1 MAPTPPALQLFPLL
15 TIASWLRLI
24 SAAECFLGGDVVH
37 VNVVPTR
44 TPTSITTKTALRYIQ
59 YGGIDDENNNISNNN
74 NHPNNQGR
82 RIPRRLVIPLVGP
95 IPNAPPLLVGGE
107 MLLSPPTPGQW
118 QSLQEAVAIHRNAL
132 AAEDQQSS
140 EGGTIDAAPLVA
152 VIDGVTA
159 GPTATVGRYATLAA
173 VVGISS
179 KDWSDADS
187 QEAFWDSIMAPSS
200 CGDIIRPFSST
211 VRLVGVG
218 RARLSNFFHRTPTS
232 LLDGS
237 GGDDVSASDEEIAS
251 SLDQE
256 RSWDEEDDSE
266 GYDPPIIMAQ
276 FTPLVD
282 GSADSRADAKTLG
295 NKESRSVYRS
305 PVHALS
311 ELNSMLHRVS
321 WMHDDRRRLVNGI
334 TAAKAR
340 LDARR
345 SKDNGDTGVEYND
358 FDDLG
363 WVGLPRSDATASGS
377 EMKAKDEIS
386 MGDFLSSFQNSRTS
400 SDPLAELAQAE
411 ERQKAVNFLE
421 GRENLGLSYFGYF
434 SSIQKLTEQALKL
447 FVPYY
452 SEDHRSR
459 EEHEFEIASF
469 VALRT
474 VEGYA
479 SPTEVGWALQS
490 TSTIERLQATYDI
503 MATHRVQLEKMAE
516 LLSQQ
521 LMDCGEECTDLW

>member
-1 MAPTPPALQLFPLL
+1 MPTPLFSAPLVPLL
-15 TIASWLRLI
+15 TMASWLI
-24 SAAECFLGGDVVH
+24 SGAQCFLGDVAVF
-37 VNVVPTR
+37 P
-44 TPTSITTKTALRYIQ
+44 TPTSRNRRACTSTALNYIQ
-59 YGGIDDENNNISNNN
+59 YGGIDDENNNTNDSNNR
-74 NHPNNQGR
+74 PNQGR

-118 QSLQEAVAIHRNAL
+118 QALQEAVAIHRNAL
-132 AAEDQQSS
+132 AEEDSTN
-140 EGGTIDAAPLVA
+140 EGGTIDAAPLVV
-152 VIDGVTA
+152 VIDGVTG
-159 GPTATVGRYATLAA
+159 GPTATASTVGGRYATLAA

-200 CGDIIRPFSST
+200 CQDIIRPFSST

-218 RARLSNFFHRTPTS
+218 RAKLSSFFHRTPTS

-237 GGDDVSASDEEIAS
+237 GGDDLSASDEEISS
-251 SLDQE
+251 SLGQE
-256 RSWDEEDDSE
+256 QSWDEEDENE

-282 GSADSRADAKTLG
+282 GPADSRADAKTLG

-305 PVHALS
+305 PVHAIS
-311 ELNSMLHRVS
+311 ELNSMLHRVT

-340 LDARR
+340 LGARR
-345 SKDNGDTGVEYND
+345 SKDNGDDAGVEYND

-363 WVGLPRSDATASGS
+363 WVGSPQSDATASGS

-386 MGDFLSSFQNSRTS
+386 MGDFLSSFQKPHTS

-421 GRENLGLSYFGYF
+421 DRENLGLPYFGYF
-434 SSIQKLTEQALKL
+434 SAIPNLTQQALKL

-452 SEDHRSR
+452 SEEHRSR

-479 SPTEVGWALQS
+479 SPTEIGWALQS

-503 MATHRVQLEKMAE
+503 MATHRIQLEKMAE

-521 LMDCGEECTDLW
+521 LIHCGEECTDLW

>member
-1 MAPTPPALQLFPLL
+1 MPTPFTPLFITLL
-15 TIASWLRLI
+15 TVASWLI
-24 SAAECFLGGDVVH
+24 SGAECFLGDV
-37 VNVVPTR
+37 TL
-44 TPTSITTKTALRYIQ
+44 TPKQSRSRPACTNTALNYIQ
-59 YGGIDDENNNISNNN
+59 YGGGDDENNNNHGNN
-74 NHPNNQGR
+74 PNNQGR
-82 RIPRRLVIPLVGP
+82 RVPRRLVIPLVGP

-118 QSLQEAVAIHRNAL
+118 QALQEAVAIHRNAL
-132 AAEDQQSS
+132 AAEDQQSQ

-152 VIDGVTA
+152 VIDGVTG
-159 GPTATVGRYATLAA
+159 GPTATASTVGGARYATLAA

-179 KDWSDADS
+179 KDWSGADS

-218 RARLSNFFHRTPTS
+218 RAKLSNFFHRTPTS

-237 GGDDVSASDEEIAS
+237 GGDDLSASDEEITS
-251 SLDQE
+251 SLSQE
-256 RSWDEEDDSE
+256 GSWDEEDDSE

-282 GSADSRADAKTLG
+282 GPVDSRADAKTLG

-305 PVHALS
+305 PVHAIS
-311 ELNSMLHRVS
+311 ELNSMLHRVT

-363 WVGLPRSDATASGS
+363 WVGSSELDVIAPGS
-377 EMKAKDEIS
+377 EMKVKGEIS
-386 MGDFLSSFQNSRTS
+386 MGDFLSSFQSSQAS
-400 SDPLAELAQAE
+400 SDPLVELEQAE

-421 GRENLGLSYFGYF
+421 DIDNFGLSYFGYF
-434 SSIQKLTEQALKL
+434 SAIPKLTEQALNL

-452 SEDHRSR
+452 SEEHRSR

-474 VEGYA
+474 IEGYA
-479 SPTEVGWALQS
+479 SPTEIGWALQS

-503 MATHRVQLEKMAE
+503 MANHRIQLEKMAE
-516 LLSQQ
+516 YFSQQ
-521 LMDCGEECTDLW
+521 LLDCGEECTDLW

>member
-1 MAPTPPALQLFPLL
+1 MA
-15 TIASWLRLI
+15 
-24 SAAECFLGGDVVH
+24 
-37 VNVVPTR
+37 
-44 TPTSITTKTALRYIQ
+44 
-59 YGGIDDENNNISNNN
+59 
-74 NHPNNQGR
+74 GR
-82 RIPRRLVIPLVGP
+82 
-95 IPNAPPLLVGGE
+95 
-107 MLLSPPTPGQW
+107 
-118 QSLQEAVAIHRNAL
+118 H
-132 AAEDQQSS
+132 
-140 EGGTIDAAPLVA
+140 
-152 VIDGVTA
+152 
-159 GPTATVGRYATLAA
+159 ATLAA

-179 KDWSDADS
+179 KDWSDADG

-218 RARLSNFFHRTPTS
+218 RAKLSNFFHRTPTG

-237 GGDDVSASDEEIAS
+237 GGDDLSASDEEIAS
-251 SLDQE
+251 SLGQD
-256 RSWDEEDDSE
+256 RSWDEDDDGE
-266 GYDPPIIMAQ
+266 AYDPPIIMAQ

-282 GSADSRADAKTLG
+282 GPADSRADAKTLG

-305 PVHALS
+305 PVHAIS
-311 ELNSMLHRVS
+311 ELNSMLHRVT

-340 LDARR
+340 LDARK
-345 SKDNGDTGVEYND
+345 SKDNGDAGVEYND

-363 WVGLPRSDATASGS
+363 WVGSPQSDAIASGG
-377 EMKAKDEIS
+377 EMKAKDEMS
-386 MGDFLSSFQNSRTS
+386 MGDFLSSYHNSHTS
-400 SDPLAELAQAE
+400 SDPLTELAQAE
-411 ERQKAVNFLE
+411 EREKAVNFLE

-434 SSIQKLTEQALKL
+434 SSVPKLTEQALKL

-452 SEDHRSR
+452 SEEHRSR

-479 SPTEVGWALQS
+479 SPTEIGWALQS

-503 MATHRVQLEKMAE
+503 MATHRIQLEKMAE
-516 LLSQQ
+516 HLSQE
-521 LMDCGEECTDLW
+521 LLDCGEECTDLW